1 MAMSPSG
8 EQNMNDAFSPLS
20 HGGLE
25 SLVNDEYSPPGGWLS
40 SPLRECPSPAL
51 PSLPSSPATFPSPN
65 GTVPLPNLTEEVV
78 RSQFDLSHQ
87 GQAMAS
93 PSHQQAVASRCHQHI
108 RNPSLDPRGTLLPQS
123 PVRPESPNS
132 GAAPAADL
140 AADRIVAALPEQPES
155 SEPTKACGLC
165 QEQLPIAE
173 FRVNQRNTYG
183 TYCLDCNALR
193 SRHKHLRVAQLR
205 EMLAAGQIS
214 KSDVQAA
221 VVAAHPDYALPGDVS
236 LPGTRECYI
245 CDFPK
250 PITKFPAFGEMFSA
264 ADPPPTL
271 GQPKRGLCCQKCDA
285 AVRKAFHVPIQD
297 LRSAAGAGTLADFM
311 ALAVPRNPNL
321 SRLADVTPC
330 GVCDAPRPITELKEV
345 PLDVADIGAATY
357 NGGGMDTHGAEAF
370 AGARDSLGGA
380 AALGRAGFVK
390 ACIGCRRALRV
401 WQGSLP
407 DLRTAIAHGA
417 LAISHANPNNI
428 AKAYRYARVCPDHTC
443 FQICGFSS

>member
-1 MAMSPSG
+1 MSPSG

-25 SLVNDEYSPPGGWLS
+25 SLVNDELSPPGAWLS

-51 PSLPSSPATFPSPN
+51 PSLPSSPATFPSAN
-65 GTVPLPNLTEEVV
+65 GGTVPLPHLTEEVV

-87 GQAMAS
+87 GRAIAS
-93 PSHQQAVASRCHQHI
+93 PSHQQGVGPPCHQHL
-108 RNPSLDPRGTLLPQS
+108 RNPSLDHRGTSLPQS
-123 PVRPESPNS
+123 PVGHVSPNP
-132 GAAPAADL
+132 GGAPAAGL
-140 AADRIVAALPEQPES
+140 KADSSAAALPEPAEG

-173 FRVNQRNTYG
+173 FRINQRNTFG

-221 VVAAHPDYALPGDVS
+221 VVAAHPDYALPGDAS

-271 GQPKRGLCCQKCDA
+271 GQPKRGLCCQKCDVA
-285 AVRKAFHVPIQD
+285 MRKAFHVPIQD

-330 GVCDAPRPITELKEV
+330 GVCDAPRPVTELKEV
-345 PLDVADIGAATY
+345 SLDVADIGAAAQ
-357 NGGGMDTHGAEAF
+357 NGGGVDGHGGAAF
-370 AGARDSLGGA
+370 DGARDGLGGA
-380 AALGRAGFVK
+380 AAPCRPGFVK

-407 DLRTAIAHGA
+407 DLKTAIAHGA

-428 AKAYRYARVCPDHTC
+428 PKAYRYARVC
-443 FQICGFSS
+443 F